1 MEMNGYTAVP
11 RTGEIIIDG
20 ATVNENPA
28 AVFRGLGCVTG
39 NGSSRLLMDYKANFP
54 EVYEEIVKQL
64 FAPSYG
70 AGLTHIKVEL
80 GADVNS
86 SSGTEPCVKRSAE
99 EVPDVTRGAG
109 FMLAADAK
117 RINPA
122 VTADL
127 LRWGEPH
134 WVTAAFEESKEAGFA
149 ARYQWYYETLVAA
162 YITYGLTFDFISPDA
177 NETEK
182 PDTEWLIY
190 FAKHLREQENPPY
203 DFSAIKLVASDETG
217 TRLIAQEMLD
227 NEELRNAVDVIGLHY
242 TTYGDDNTQLLHDVY
257 GKEIWYSEGIAPC
270 NVPELSCR
278 VDGNGMSG
286 ANGPIDVANR
296 IINSYVNGRMVMYEF
311 QPAVCGYYDGA
322 NYSPK
327 QLLTANT
334 PWSGHYN
341 RDVGFYIAAHFT
353 RFAEKGWQY
362 VDSACYGDGEE
373 EHAIWNTTHNFL
385 TLVSPDR
392 KQLTVHIS
400 NDSDMPRSYLII
412 VSRLPD
418 MPQTLHLVES
428 TGSDRPEQLERN
440 WLRWIDDIHMHPVK
454 GDAAFP
460 VVVKPHSLLTLTS
473 MDVSDLQTIRES
485 YPAIAKPHRLEL
497 PYRERFAYDEKFLS
511 ERGSAPL
518 YMTDQGGAFEIVTT
532 EGGNVLQQ
540 MITKEQL
547 PTDWRF
553 GTTPSPLTCFGDD
566 TWSNYR
572 CSTKFRFASEEL
584 DNFAA
589 LGMRYNSAA
598 VNPESAVCGVM
609 LRLFTDGKWE
619 LCYMESILEVGKL
632 EDFQYDGEHQLQL
645 IGIGALIMAFVDGH
659 SVAELKSE
667 NSPMVRSGRMC
678 LQSAYYSNQF
688 LEISA
693 EPIQMPMPAYVYR
706 LDCMAPQIEYA
717 DRAQNGWM
725 LDGMADFRFFNRTCA
740 TGEAG
745 SELKLEFCGS
755 GISLLGKTE
764 RVIITLFLDGK
775 LYAENVLIEN
785 TQFRESFYVID
796 GLSDGKHSLRL
807 VIVEGTLDFD
817 AAEILTDDPCPVYAP
832 AKSASIPT
840 VIPVERRPAR
850 PKKNIAK
857 IAIPIAGIAATG
869 LAVAFTVGTIMKKKK
884 SK

>member
-64 FAPSYG
+64 FAPGYG

-86 SSGTEPCVKRSAE
+86 SSGTESCVKRSAE

-117 RINPA
+117 RTNPA

-334 PWSGHYN
+334 PWSGHYK

-362 VDSACYGDGEE
+362 VDSACFGDGEE
-373 EHAIWNTTHNFL
+373 NHAIGHTADHL
-385 TLVSPDR
+385 TEKAGVDHDPAHD
-392 KQLTVHIS
+392 VHIG
-400 NDSDMPRSYLII
+400 
-412 VSRLPD
+412 
-418 MPQTLHLVES
+418 LHIGVYGLFQV
-428 TGSDRPEQLERN
+428 
-440 WLRWIDDIHMHPVK
+440 VA
-454 GDAAFP
+454 GDAETVP
-460 VVVKPHSLLTLTS
+460 GG
-473 MDVSDLQTIRES
+473 DQQTFKS
-485 YPAIAKPHRLEL
+485 
-497 PYRERFAYDEKFLS
+497 
-511 ERGSAPL
+511 GV
-518 YMTDQGGAFEIVTT
+518 GAF
-532 EGGNVLQQ
+532 GGSGSCGYGNCILQN
-540 MITKEQL
+540 M
-547 PTDWRF
+547 
-553 GTTPSPLTCFGDD
+553 
-566 TWSNYR
+566 
-572 CSTKFRFASEEL
+572 
-584 DNFAA
+584 
-589 LGMRYNSAA
+589 
-598 VNPESAVCGVM
+598 
-609 LRLFTDGKWE
+609 LFT
-619 LCYMESILEVGKL
+619 
-632 EDFQYDGEHQLQL
+632 
-645 IGIGALIMAFVDGH
+645 
-659 SVAELKSE
+659 
-667 NSPMVRSGRMC
+667 
-678 LQSAYYSNQF
+678 
-688 LEISA
+688 
-693 EPIQMPMPAYVYR
+693 
-706 LDCMAPQIEYA
+706 
-717 DRAQNGWM
+717 
-725 LDGMADFRFFNRTCA
+725 
-740 TGEAG
+740 
-745 SELKLEFCGS
+745 
-755 GISLLGKTE
+755 
-764 RVIITLFLDGK
+764 
-775 LYAENVLIEN
+775 
-785 TQFRESFYVID
+785 
-796 GLSDGKHSLRL
+796 
-807 VIVEGTLDFD
+807 
-817 AAEILTDDPCPVYAP
+817 
-832 AKSASIPT
+832 
-840 VIPVERRPAR
+840 
-850 PKKNIAK
+850 
-857 IAIPIAGIAATG
+857 
-869 LAVAFTVGTIMKKKK
+869 
-884 SK
+884 